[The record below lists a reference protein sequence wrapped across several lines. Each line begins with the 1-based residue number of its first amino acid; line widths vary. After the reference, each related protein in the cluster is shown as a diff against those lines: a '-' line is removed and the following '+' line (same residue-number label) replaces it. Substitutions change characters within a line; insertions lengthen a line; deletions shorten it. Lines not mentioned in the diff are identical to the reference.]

1 MTIFA
6 SQSLKLNKMEKQ
18 ILDVQVEGFENSV
31 ISEDSENWY
40 VDLRTGLGE
49 GIYPKDSFSL
59 DEAINDQVNI
69 GE

>member
-1 MTIFA
+1 
-6 SQSLKLNKMEKQ
+6 MEKQ